1 MTGKSITFFTVQV
14 TEAQICFLSVQRY
27 IFTDLT
33 NENIAQDPPV
43 THGQVQTHESGDA
56 LGHTKLGHLHSAF
69 IQNNCKKVNAVFPIN
84 L

>member
-14 TEAQICFLSVQRY
+14 TAALNCLLSVHRY
-27 IFTDLT
+27 ITNLT
-33 NENIAQDPPV
+33 NENIAQNPPV

-69 IQNNCKKVNAVFPIN
+69 IQNNCKKVNAILPIQ
-84 L
+84 